1 MLSEIVCI
9 KFKSKMLGFSSA
21 ISGISDIK
29 MEILYWKF
37 NGKSSAVYKNPKELI
52 VTRQHSGSQFT
63 VLKKQNI

>member
-1 MLSEIVCI
+1 MLS
-9 KFKSKMLGFSSA
+9 FSSA

-37 NGKSSAVYKNPKELI
+37 NGKSSVVYKNPEEFI

-63 VLKKQNI
+63 MPKKQNI